1 MQILWTDAGLTKTFG
16 IFYLQTKVYT
26 FSNFVSKKAKYKY
39 ETIML
44 QIFNAFCIYLM
55 NKIDWEPLC
64 KLAVLTYF
72 VKIPVGVYKSWK
84 FIPSI
89 LQAFL
94 QRFFSLRGLVSNA
107 SIFQLQTVSLEQLC
121 FSKMTLMWKAKTK
134 K

>member
-1 MQILWTDAGLTKTFG
+1 MQILWINAGLTKTFG

-26 FSNFVSKKAKYKY
+26 FSIFVSKKAKYKY

-44 QIFNAFCIYLM
+44 QIFNAFCICLM

-64 KLAVLTYF
+64 KLPVLSYF

-84 FIPSI
+84 IIPSI

-94 QRFFSLRGLVSNA
+94 RRFFSLRGLVSNA
-107 SIFQLQTVSLEQLC
+107 SIFQLQVVSLDQLC
-121 FSKMTLMWKAKTK
+121 FSKMTVMWKAKTK
-134 K
+134 N